1 MKPVTEKLEEAT
13 VSEEEEFEFEPEAA
27 DVQAPEAPGGQPPKK
42 TQRGTLPPGGG
53 DRGGRQ
59 SRTGSTAP
67 GFVAR
72 TTTFLRDTRAEMR
85 RVSWPTM
92 NEVKNTTI
100 ITLIAV
106 IFFALYLF
114 GVDRVWAFLI
124 DRLYTWM
131 GGHV

>member
-1 MKPVTEKLEEAT
+1 M
-13 VSEEEEFEFEPEAA
+13 SEEENQISASAA
-27 DVQAPEAPGGQPPKK
+27 PAVRRERKPSKTSNASFITRLGQ
-42 TQRGTLPPGGG
+42 
-53 DRGGRQ
+53 
-59 SRTGSTAP
+59 
-67 GFVAR
+67 FV
-72 TTTFLRDTRAEMR
+72 RDTRAEMR

-124 DRLYTWM
+124 DHLFTWL